1 MIPEKEIEERIIGMV
16 KALGVEGLGVTGTWA
31 SLECELAGGAKVKLG
46 NPPVVATVE
55 VSSPSYQSHAV
66 PCAQIACSITLEA
79 HKVLDKGGK
88 MLTEAADA
96 VSALLNRL
104 NLDVDCEDGGGFEVK
119 GCFTP
124 SGLTV
129 DGDGGLR
136 KEYDDDGVA
145 VWMYSRPFTLF
156 GYIEN

>member
-1 MIPEKEIEERIIGMV
+1 MIAEKEIEERTIGMV

-31 SLECELAGGAKVKLG
+31 SLESELAGGAKVKLG
-46 NPPVVATVE
+46 NPPVVATVK
-55 VSSPSYQSHAV
+55 VSSPEYQSQAV
-66 PCAQIACSITLEA
+66 PTAQFACSITLEA

-88 MLTEAADA
+88 TLTEA
-96 VSALLNRL
+96 VEALSSFLHRL
-104 NLDVDCEDGGGFEVK
+104 NLDVDCEDGGGFEIK

-145 VWMYSRPFTLF
+145 VWTYSRTFTLI